1 MQIMVAMKMQINGK
15 AAGACGGECFEVK
28 NPATGELIE
37 QVPKGTE
44 EDVSLAV
51 DAAVSAFEGWASTS
65 PKQRGMVFYRA
76 AGLVR
81 QRKEELAALL
91 TQEQGK
97 TLSEARNELEGFAH
111 VLEYYCGLT
120 GSLRGDFVPV
130 PGNGY
135 AFTVKKPLGVCA
147 AIIPWNMPALIMGW
161 KIAPALIS
169 GNTFVLK
176 PASNTPLTNLTLAS
190 ILNEAGLP
198 AGVLNV
204 VTGPG
209 ETTGESLVRNSNV
222 RKISFTGESKTGKRV
237 AELAASG
244 MKRVALEL
252 GGSDPMIVCDDA
264 DIESAVAGA
273 VRGRFYNCGQ
283 TCTAVKRL
291 YVFESV
297 AEEFTRKLEAGVKK
311 LKVGNGLDKTTDMGP
326 LSNRRQLEFIKELV
340 VEVKEKDEGKII
352 TGGKVPAFKG
362 SDKGY
367 FFEPTLV
374 SDVSGDSRL
383 LKEEVFGPL
392 LPIVTV
398 KNLEEAIGEANRS
411 IYGLGASIWTKNLDR
426 IRAGCEQLNA
436 GIIWVNQHLKVA
448 PEVPFG
454 GVKES
459 GFGRENGPDILSEYL
474 ETRTIMVKTP

>member
-1 MQIMVAMKMQINGK
+1 MVTMKMQIHGK
-15 AAGACGGECFEVK
+15 EAEVYGGEFFEVR
-28 NPATGELIE
+28 NPATGELLG
-37 QVPKGTE
+37 QVPRGTE
-44 EDVSLAV
+44 DDVSLAV
-51 DAAVSAFEGWASTS
+51 EAATSAFESWASRS
-65 PKQRGMVFYRA
+65 PQQRGMVFYRA
-76 AGLVR
+76 AELVR
-81 QRKEELAALL
+81 QRKEELAVLL
-91 TQEQGK
+91 TKEQGK
-97 TLSEARNELEGFAH
+97 PLAEARSELEGFAH
-111 VLEYYCGLT
+111 VLEYYCGLA

-135 AFTVKKPLGVCA
+135 AFTVKKPLGVCT

-176 PASNTPLTNLTLAS
+176 PASSTPLTNLTLAS
-190 ILNEAGLP
+190 LLNEAGLP

-209 ETTGESLVRNSNV
+209 ETVGESLVRNPGV
-222 RKISFTGESKTGKRV
+222 RKVSFTGEARTGKRV

-244 MKRVALEL
+244 MKRVTLEL
-252 GGSDPMIVCDDA
+252 GGSDPMLVCDDA
-264 DIESAVAGA
+264 DLESAVAGA
-273 VRGRFYNCGQ
+273 IRGRFYNCGQ

-297 AEEFTRKLEAGVKK
+297 AEEFIRKLEAGVRN
-311 LKVGNGLDKTTDMGP
+311 LKVGNGLDKTTDLGP
-326 LSNRRQLEFIKELV
+326 LNNCPQLDFIKELV
-340 VEVKEKDEGKII
+340 EEIKEKDEGRII
-352 TGGKVPAFKG
+352 AGGKVPAFKG
-362 SDKGY
+362 SDNGF

-374 SDVSGDSRL
+374 SDVPGDSRL

-392 LPIVTV
+392 LSIVTV
-398 KNLEEAIGEANRS
+398 KDLDEAIEEANRS
-411 IYGLGASIWTKNLDR
+411 SYGLGASIWTKDLDR
-426 IRAGCEQLNA
+426 VRIGCEQLNA
-436 GIIWVNQHLKVA
+436 GTIWVNQHLKVA

-474 ETRTIMVKTP
+474 ETRTVMLKI

>member
-1 MQIMVAMKMQINGK
+1 MVAMKMQINGK
-15 AAGACGGECFEVK
+15 AAESCGGECFDVI
-28 NPATGELIE
+28 NPATGELLE

-44 EDVSLAV
+44 DDIALAV
-51 DAAVSAFEGWASTS
+51 EAAKSAFNGWVSTS
-65 PKQRGMVFYRA
+65 PQQRSVVFYRA

-91 TQEQGK
+91 TKEQGK
-97 TLSEARNELEGFAH
+97 PLAEARNELEGFAH
-111 VLEYYCGLT
+111 VLEYYCGLA
-120 GSLRGDFVPV
+120 GSLKGDFIPV

-135 AFTVKKPLGVCA
+135 SFTVKNPLGVCA

-176 PASNTPLTNLTLAS
+176 PASNTPLINLTLAS
-190 ILNEAGLP
+190 IFNEAGLP
-198 AGVLNV
+198 SGVLNV

-209 ETTGESLVRNSNV
+209 DTAGESLVRNPAV

-244 MKRVALEL
+244 MKRVTLEL

-264 DIESAVAGA
+264 NLENAVSGA
-273 VRGRFYNCGQ
+273 IRGRFYNCGQ

-297 AEEFTRKLEAGVKK
+297 ANEFTRKLEAGVKN
-311 LKVGNGLDKTTDMGP
+311 LKVGNGLDKNTDMGP
-326 LSNRRQLEFIKELV
+326 LSNRSQLDFIKGLV
-340 VEVKEKDEGKII
+340 AEIEEKKEGRII
-352 TGGKVPAFKG
+352 TGGEVPAFEG

-374 SDVSGDSRL
+374 SDVPDDSRL

-392 LPIVTV
+392 LPVITV
-398 KNLEEAIGEANRS
+398 KNLDEAIEKANRS
-411 IYGLGASIWTKNLDR
+411 SYGLGASIWTKNIDR
-426 IRAGCEQLNA
+426 IRIGCEQLNA

-474 ETRTIMVKTP
+474 ETKTIMVKT

>member
-1 MQIMVAMKMQINGK
+1 MIAMKMQINGK
-15 AAGACGGECFEVK
+15 AAGARGGECFDVK
-28 NPATGELIE
+28 NPATGELLE
-37 QVPKGTE
+37 QVPRGTE
-44 EDVSLAV
+44 ADIALAV
-51 DAAVSAFEGWASTS
+51 EAATSAFEGWASLS
-65 PKQRGMVFYRA
+65 PQQRGMVFYRA

-81 QRKEELAALL
+81 QRKDELAALL
-91 TQEQGK
+91 TKEQGK
-97 TLSEARNELEGFAH
+97 PIAEARNELEGFAH
-111 VLEYYCGLT
+111 VLEYYCGLA

-176 PASNTPLTNLTLAS
+176 PASNTPLTNLTLAF

-209 ETTGESLVRNSNV
+209 ETVGESLVRNPSV
-222 RKISFTGESKTGKRV
+222 RKISFTGESRTGKRV

-244 MKRVALEL
+244 MKRVTLEL

-264 DIESAVAGA
+264 NLESAVAGA
-273 VRGRFYNCGQ
+273 IRGRFYNCGQ

-291 YVFESV
+291 YVFESI
-297 AEEFTRKLEAGVKK
+297 ADEFIKKLETGVKN
-311 LKVGNGLDKTTDMGP
+311 LKVGNGFDNTTDMGP
-326 LSNRRQLEFIKELV
+326 LNNRHQLDFIKELV
-340 VEVKEKDEGKII
+340 AEIKEKEEGKII
-352 TGGKVPAFKG
+352 AGGKVPAFEG

-392 LPIVTV
+392 LPVVTV
-398 KNLEEAIGEANRS
+398 KDLDEAIEEANRS
-411 IYGLGASIWTKNLDR
+411 NYGLGASIWTKNIDR
-426 IRAGCEQLNA
+426 VRIGCEQLKA

-459 GFGRENGPDILSEYL
+459 GFGRENGPDIFSEYL
-474 ETRTIMVKTP
+474 ETRTIMLKT